1 MLVTGIRGKFSIKE
15 PVSNLV
21 DDSVLYEVTSKVP
34 IREFN
39 RDMGL
44 DAKVTIYTTYLHYW
58 YIKTR

>member
-34 IREFN
+34 IRESI
-39 RDMGL
+39 
-44 DAKVTIYTTYLHYW
+44 VTGKQIGRAHV
-58 YIKTR
+58 